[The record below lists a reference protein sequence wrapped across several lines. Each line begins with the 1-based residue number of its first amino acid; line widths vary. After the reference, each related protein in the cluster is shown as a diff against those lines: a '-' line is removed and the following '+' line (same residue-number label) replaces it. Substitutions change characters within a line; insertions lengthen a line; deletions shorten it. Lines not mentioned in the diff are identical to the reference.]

1 MESLSEPILN
11 LLVKE
16 GKSEDEVF
24 EMVNAILIK
33 YRRSKKGGEKK
44 GKGKVRRRP
53 ICRPVLLISD
63 SSDDEIKQ
71 N

>member
-33 YRRSKKGGEKK
+33 YRSGKKGAAKR
-44 GKGKVRRRP
+44 GKSRRRP